1 MQNGAYRRRTT
12 ASIIS
17 SVALAAASATLGLPL
32 WSHQAQA
39 QTAKSKGPA
48 QQSQPDVAVTS
59 PLVAV
64 VSIGRQRVTFY
75 DKNGAVAQSPISS
88 GARGHDTPQ
97 GVFSI
102 IGKEVEHNSNLYD
115 DASMPFMQ
123 RLTWSGVA
131 MHAGALPGYPA
142 SHGCIRL
149 PYGFAERIFKM
160 TKFNTRVVVMQGEVA
175 PMPIRHANLF
185 QPKLV
190 EAAVSRAAPDATPGV
205 TGEPARPDRAQPT
218 FRLDDGANGPE
229 TPMMLGGR
237 LAKPEVA
244 EATDSSLKPQKAVIS
259 PLQAARAQKQAA
271 IDNAAVAAKN
281 ADTAKLVHKAS
292 LAEVGKVFRSIGPA
306 EAAQRRAEAKAKQ
319 LERAAALAKTD
330 ELKEKALAEHAKT
343 LAEAAAAAAA
353 AADARA
359 NLADRKKAVTVSL
372 EAAKNAEKARVAAL
386 AEAKAAERLV
396 DPVSV
401 FVSRKT
407 GRLYI
412 RQGRTPVTDMPIT
425 IKDPQKPIGTHVFT
439 VMDQT
444 DGGHGVRWNVVNV
457 DAAGVQQTEAPAKS
471 KNKKDEKPAARATVT
486 AAGVGSAALDRI
498 EFPPEAL
505 ARITPYLQPGSSLIV
520 SDLGLSV
527 ETGLGTDFVI
537 QTRGE
542 AESIESQRR
551 WAEERRSGRS
561 RNRDD

>member
-1 MQNGAYRRRTT
+1 MQNGALRRGST

-17 SVALAAASATLGLPL
+17 SVALAAASATLSLPL
-32 WSHQAQA
+32 WSHQAHAQA
-39 QTAKSKGPA
+39 TKNKAPA
-48 QQSQPDVAVTS
+48 QQSRPDVAITS

-75 DKNGAVAQSPISS
+75 DKNGAVAQSPVSS
-88 GARGHDTPQ
+88 GMRGHETPQ
-97 GVFSI
+97 GVFSV
-102 IGKEVEHNSNLYD
+102 IGKEVEHNSNLYN

-160 TKFNTRVVVMQGEVA
+160 TKFNTRVVIMQGEVA
-175 PMPIRHANLF
+175 PMPISHPNLF
-185 QPKLV
+185 QPKLA
-190 EAAVSRAAPDATPGV
+190 EVSASAPTSDATTGV
-205 TGEPARPDRAQPT
+205 TGDLARPDRPQPS
-218 FRLDDGANGPE
+218 FRLDDPSTTPD

-244 EATDSSLKPQKAVIS
+244 EATDTSLRPQKTVIS

-271 IDNAAVAAKN
+271 VERSVVAAKT

-292 LAEVGKVFRSIGPA
+292 LAEVGKVFRGIGPA
-306 EAAQRRAEAKAKQ
+306 ESTQKKLEAKAKQ
-319 LERAAALAKTD
+319 LERAATLAKTD
-330 ELKEKALAEHAKT
+330 ELKEKALADHAKT
-343 LAEAAAAAAA
+343 VAEAAAAATA
-353 AADARA
+353 AADART
-359 NLADRKKAVTVSL
+359 LLVERKKAVTVSL
-372 EAAKNAEKARVAAL
+372 EAAKDAEKARVAAL

-396 DPVSV
+396 DPISV

-407 GRLYI
+407 SRLYI
-412 RQGRTPVTDMPIT
+412 RQGRTPVTDMAIT

-439 VMDQT
+439 VMEPT
-444 DGGHGVRWNVVNV
+444 DGGHGVLWNVVNV
-457 DAAGVQQTEAPAKS
+457 DAAGVLQAEAPAQAKN
-471 KNKKDEKPAARATVT
+471 KNKKDEKPAQRQTLT
-486 AAGVGSAALDRI
+486 AAGVGAAALDRI
-498 EFPPEAL
+498 VFPPEAL
-505 ARITPYLQPGSSLIV
+505 ARITPYLQPASSLII

-537 QTRGE
+537 QTKGE
-542 AESIESQRR
+542 ADSIESQRR
-551 WAEERRSGRS
+551 WAEERRNGS
-561 RNRDD
+561 R